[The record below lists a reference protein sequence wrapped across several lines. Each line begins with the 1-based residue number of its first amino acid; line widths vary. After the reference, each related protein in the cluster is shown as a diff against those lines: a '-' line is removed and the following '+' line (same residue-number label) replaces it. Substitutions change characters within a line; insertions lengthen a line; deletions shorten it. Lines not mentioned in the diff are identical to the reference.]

1 MIHTA
6 VDRTPYTYVIKN
18 LITGKRYYGCRY
30 AKNCHPSE
38 FWKTYF
44 TSSKIVKKLIKE
56 AGKENWYIEIR
67 HIFSDINLCKA
78 WEEKVLRR
86 LGVPKNPMWYNQ
98 SIGGKKFL
106 LQGDALEL
114 QKIVVSA
121 KMKEITST
129 PEWREK
135 FTEIMKT
142 RWNNP
147 AAKEDHSRKIKEWW
161 EDNEWAEKVCQDRKD
176 RASTP
181 EERERR
187 SKTSLEFW
195 GRPEYREK
203 HAAAMEIVRSDPV
216 WLEANRE
223 HMRKAW
229 ADPIKREKMLAART
243 PASDE
248 LCQKRSVIA
257 SIANKSTWT
266 NPETRTKRIAGIKL
280 ACAKRKAAKIA
291 ASLLST
297 DDQIARPCPPNTSLR
312 EMR

>member
-6 VDRTPYTYVIKN
+6 NDRTPYTYVIKN
-18 LITGKRYYGCRY
+18 LTTGKRYYGCRY

-56 AGKENWYIEIR
+56 AGKENWYVEIR

-78 WEEKVLRR
+78 WEEKALHR

-114 QKIVVSA
+114 HKKNAPARTLKRLSNPEAMKAFYDAQKIR
-121 KMKEITST
+121 
-129 PEWREK
+129 WEK
-135 FTEIMKT
+135 
-142 RWNNP
+142 P
-147 AAKEDHSRKIKEWW
+147 GAKEAHSRKIKECW

-203 HAAAMEIVRSDPV
+203 HAASMEIVRSDPV

-257 SIANKSTWT
+257 SIANKSSWT
-266 NPETRTKRIAGIKL
+266 NPETRAKRIAGIKL

-297 DDQIARPCPPNTSLR
+297 DDQIARPCPPNRSLR